1 VLVFAVLAG
10 SADLGRAAST
20 PGRRG
25 RPRATSSR
33 ATKIRKL
40 SIPRSRP
47 RMRVRRAP
55 RVAAT
60 AVKRAATGRAEGAT
74 PVGKVEIE
82 VHAHPSQDGWFDAFM
97 SAPDET
103 PLGRLE
109 MKDGA
114 LAGAMPRAEKFS
126 LSVTWYVEGFGHL
139 WLEADNGGRLYRPG
153 QVKNLQLNYELAK
166 SRVRRNQRV
175 LRRYRQGGLVVPD
188 EVVRKQEEAARLFD
202 RAGNAPSSEAR
213 ARLSDRSLIEALQ
226 AGEQLELAWASH
238 QQSRP
243 GFKRPRLGAD
253 SRHYWVGPWQEID
266 KHIFKLLDIATI
278 THYDADAWAPHFQ
291 PSEGQLRWGLL
302 DDIYNWLAG
311 RQVDVVARPIFWPHD
326 SVTPEFL
333 RKKSFPEL
341 KTYVVEH
348 ATRMVEH
355 WGPRVTHWEIANE
368 MHDWAN
374 VHDLD
379 PDQITELIKLVSQ
392 TVRRL
397 QPDATLVVNN
407 TYIFGEYAGL
417 GQTAQGPAR
426 RTPRTPYRFVKDLV
440 DAGVDF
446 DVIGL
451 QFYHP
456 LRDLSDTVRL
466 FEKFETLGKR
476 IWISEAGA
484 PSEENQQGIRLR
496 GQVPS
501 QKLQADWAENLFR
514 VAGARA
520 SVDALLWYDISDN
533 RNFTPSG
540 GLLTFDGKPKEVFHR
555 LVALKQEWEAQENAR
570 RQVETGRQSKISPG
584 LRRPLGSSA
593 RLSARK
599 RESSAGDLE

>member
-1 VLVFAVLAG
+1 MRALRLFLVFSVLAG
-10 SADLGRAAST
+10 SVELGQAARTTGRTGRRAAIA
-20 PGRRG
+20 
-25 RPRATSSR
+25 RAKT
-33 ATKIRKL
+33 RKVA
-40 SIPRSRP
+40 RSRP

-55 RVAAT
+55 RVARTTVVSRAT
-60 AVKRAATGRAEGAT
+60 APAQGAG
-74 PVGKVEIE
+74 PASRVAIDVL
-82 VHAHPSQDGWFDAFM
+82 AHPSQDGWFDAFM

-103 PLGRLE
+103 PLGKLE
-109 MKDGA
+109 MVDGQ

-139 WLEADNGGRLYRPG
+139 WLEADNGGRLYRPE
-153 QVKNLQLNYELAK
+153 QVQRLQLNHELAK

-175 LRRYRQGGLVVPD
+175 LRRYRQGGLIVPD
-188 EVVRKQEEAARLFD
+188 EVVRKQEEASRLFD
-202 RAGNAPSSEAR
+202 RAQSAPSSEER
-213 ARLSDRSLIEALQ
+213 ARLSDRSLIAALQ
-226 AGEQLELAWASH
+226 AGEALELAWARH
-238 QQSRP
+238 QQARP
-243 GFKRPRLGAD
+243 GWKRPQLGAD

-266 KHIFKLLDIATI
+266 KHIFKLIDIATI

-302 DDIYNWLAG
+302 DDIYAWLAG
-311 RQVDVVARPIFWPHD
+311 RQVEVVARPIFWPHD

-333 RKKSFPEL
+333 RKKTFPEL

-379 PDQITELIKLVSQ
+379 PQQITELIKLISQ

-397 QPDATLVVNN
+397 QPNATLVVNN

-426 RTPRTPYRFVKDLV
+426 RAPRTPYRFVKDLV

-466 FEKFETLGKR
+466 FEKFETFGKR

-484 PSEENQQGIRLR
+484 PSDQNQQGIRLR
-496 GQVPS
+496 GQLPS
-501 QKLQADWAENLFR
+501 EKLQADWAENLFR

-520 SVDALLWYDISDN
+520 SVEALLWYDISDN

-540 GLLTFDGKPKEVFHR
+540 GLLTFDGQPKEVFHR
-555 LVALKQEWEAQENAR
+555 LVALKEEWEALEND
-570 RQVETGRQSKISPG
+570 
-584 LRRPLGSSA
+584 RRPGEPAEPQESLPTATPAGRSVSSPI
-593 RLSARK
+593 
-599 RESSAGDLE
+599 E